1 VDEVRNLARLRAGV
15 HFASSILVKAVAG
28 LLVIKLLAWKL
39 GPDGFGL
46 LGQLMTLV
54 AITGMFAGGGITNGL
69 IKVLAK
75 SPIES
80 KEGQAWLSTAFT
92 LTTLISVLVAIL
104 LSVFSVSLSDRL
116 MQGGFTALFIG
127 LGFAQAIVGYASLI
141 QAEASSRGESGFYA
155 KVNIIGTVIGTA
167 MLALSVHFFGFKGA
181 AYSVMLMPAVTA
193 AVAFLFMFF
202 HRRRLLQF
210 FCFLFDRVKMRHL
223 MSFSLLALVGSTS
236 VPIAQILMRDGLAQQ
251 FGWDQVGLWQGVI
264 KLSDVY
270 MQFVGVVLMNYVL
283 PRYAAANNIGAVINE
298 FKLSLMWLLSA
309 LLLGFVVLYSLK
321 NFIIK
326 LIFSDEFL
334 PMTDYFLPQMVGDIF
349 RTVASAISIIF
360 MARGAVRVSILF
372 EFAQGMFIFIAFTV
386 LRDGFGAMAPVY
398 AHVVTYGLLSVFMAM
413 GLGYWFRR
421 MQP

>member
-1 VDEVRNLARLRAGV
+1 MARLRAGM

-28 LLVIKLLAWKL
+28 LIVIKLLAWKL

-80 KEGQAWLSTAFT
+80 KDGQAWLSTAFT
-92 LTTLISVLVAIL
+92 LTTIISALVAIL
-104 LSVFSVSLSDRL
+104 LTVFSSTLSDHL
-116 MQGGFTALFIG
+116 MQGGFAALFICLG
-127 LGFAQAIVGYASLI
+127 LAQAFVGYGSLI

-155 KVNIIGTVIGTA
+155 KVNILGTLLGTA
-167 MLALSVHFFGFKGA
+167 ILAVSVSFFGFHGA
-181 AYSVMLMPAVTA
+181 AYSVMLMPAITGIVT
-193 AVAFLFMFF
+193 FLFMFF
-202 HRRRLLQF
+202 HRRQLLKF
-210 FCFLFDRVKMRHL
+210 FRFLFDRIRMRHL
-223 MSFSLLALVGSTS
+223 MSFSVLALVGSTS

-251 FGWDQVGLWQGVI
+251 FGWEQVGLWQGVI

-283 PRYAAANNIGAVINE
+283 PRYASASNVHSVIEE

-309 LLLGFVVLYSLK
+309 LLLGFIVLYGLRD
-321 NFIIK
+321 FIVK
-326 LIFSDEFL
+326 LVFSDEFL
-334 PMTDYFLPQMVGDIF
+334 PMTDYFLPQMVGDVF

-372 EFAQGMFIFIAFTV
+372 EFAQGMFLFLAFMV
-386 LRDGFGAMAPVY
+386 LRDSFGAMAPVY
-398 AHVVTYGLLSVFMAM
+398 AHVITYGLLSILMAI

-421 MQP
+421 TQP

>member
-1 VDEVRNLARLRAGV
+1 MARLRAGV

-28 LLVIKLLAWKL
+28 LIVIKLLAWKL

-80 KEGQAWLSTAFT
+80 KDGQAWLSTAFT
-92 LTTLISVLVAIL
+92 LTTIISALVAIL
-104 LSVFSVSLSDRL
+104 LAVFSSTLSDHL
-116 MQGGFTALFIG
+116 MQGGFAALFICLG
-127 LGFAQAIVGYASLI
+127 LAQAFVGYGSLI

-155 KVNIIGTVIGTA
+155 KVNILGTLLGTA
-167 MLALSVHFFGFKGA
+167 ILAVSVSFFGFNGA
-181 AYSVMLMPAVTA
+181 AYSVMLMPAITGI
-193 AVAFLFMFF
+193 VAFLFMFF
-202 HRRRLLQF
+202 HRRQLLKF
-210 FCFLFDRVKMRHL
+210 FRFLFDRIRMRHL
-223 MSFSLLALVGSTS
+223 MSFSVLALVGSTS

-251 FGWDQVGLWQGVI
+251 FGWEQVGLWQGVI

-283 PRYAAANNIGAVINE
+283 PRYASASNVHSVIEE

-309 LLLGFVVLYSLK
+309 LLLGFVVLYGLR
-321 NFIIK
+321 NFIVK
-326 LIFSDEFL
+326 LVFSDEFL
-334 PMTDYFLPQMVGDIF
+334 PMTDYFLPQMVGDVF

-372 EFAQGMFIFIAFTV
+372 EFAQGMFLFLAFMV
-386 LRDGFGAMAPVY
+386 LRDSFGAMAPVY
-398 AHVVTYGLLSVFMAM
+398 AHVITYGLLSILMAI

-421 MQP
+421 TQP

>member
-1 VDEVRNLARLRAGV
+1 MARLRAGV

-28 LLVIKLLAWKL
+28 LIVIKLLAWKL

-80 KEGQAWLSTAFT
+80 KDGQAWLSTAFT
-92 LTTLISVLVAIL
+92 LTTIISALVAIL
-104 LSVFSVSLSDRL
+104 LAVFSSTLSDHL
-116 MQGGFTALFIG
+116 MQGGFAALFICLG
-127 LGFAQAIVGYASLI
+127 LAQAFVGYGSLI

-155 KVNIIGTVIGTA
+155 KVNILGTLLGTA
-167 MLALSVHFFGFKGA
+167 ILAVSVSFFGFNGA
-181 AYSVMLMPAVTA
+181 AYSVMLMPAITGI
-193 AVAFLFMFF
+193 VAFLFMFF
-202 HRRRLLQF
+202 HRRQLLKF
-210 FCFLFDRVKMRHL
+210 FRFLFDRIRMRHL
-223 MSFSLLALVGSTS
+223 MSFSVLALVGSTS

-251 FGWDQVGLWQGVI
+251 FGWEQVGLWQGVI

-283 PRYAAANNIGAVINE
+283 PRYASASNVHSVIEE

-309 LLLGFVVLYSLK
+309 LLLGFVVLYGLR
-321 NFIIK
+321 NFIVK
-326 LIFSDEFL
+326 LVFSDEFL
-334 PMTDYFLPQMVGDIF
+334 PMTDYFLPQMVGDVF

-372 EFAQGMFIFIAFTV
+372 EFAQGMFLFLAFMV
-386 LRDGFGAMAPVY
+386 LRDSFGAMAPVY
-398 AHVVTYGLLSVFMAM
+398 AHVITYGLLSILMAI
-413 GLGYWFRR
+413 GLGYWFSRT
-421 MQP
+421 QP

>member
-1 VDEVRNLARLRAGV
+1 MARLKAGV

-28 LLVIKLLAWKL
+28 LIVIKLLAWKL

-80 KEGQAWLSTAFT
+80 KDGQAWLSTAFT
-92 LTTLISVLVAIL
+92 LTTIISALVAIL
-104 LSVFSVSLSDRL
+104 LSVFSTTLSDHL
-116 MQGGFTALFIG
+116 MQGGFAALFICLG
-127 LGFAQAIVGYASLI
+127 LAQAFVGYGSLI

-155 KVNIIGTVIGTA
+155 KVNILGTLLGTA
-167 MLALSVHFFGFKGA
+167 ILAVSVIFFGFNGA
-181 AYSVMLMPAVTA
+181 AYSIMLMPAITGI
-193 AVAFLFMFF
+193 VAFLFMFF
-202 HRRRLLQF
+202 HRRQLLQF
-210 FCFLFDRVKMRHL
+210 FKFFFDRVRMRHL
-223 MSFSLLALVGSTS
+223 MSFSVLALVGSTS

-251 FGWDQVGLWQGVI
+251 FGWEQVGLWQGVI

-283 PRYAAANNIGAVINE
+283 PRYASASNAHSVIEE

-309 LLLGFVVLYSLK
+309 LLLGFVVLYGLRD
-321 NFIIK
+321 FIVR
-326 LIFSDEFL
+326 LVFSDEFL

-372 EFAQGMFIFIAFTV
+372 EFAQGMFLFLAFMV
-386 LRDGFGAMAPVY
+386 MRGSFGAMAPVY
-398 AHVVTYGLLSVFMAM
+398 AHVITYGLLSILMAI

-421 MQP
+421 TQP

>member
-1 VDEVRNLARLRAGV
+1 
-15 HFASSILVKAVAG
+15 VKAVAG
-28 LLVIKLLAWKL
+28 LIVIKLLAWKL

-75 SPIES
+75 SSIES
-80 KEGQAWLSTAFT
+80 KDGQAWLSTAFT
-92 LTTLISVLVAIL
+92 LTTIISLIVAIL
-104 LSVFSVSLSDRL
+104 LSVFSTALSDHL
-116 MQGGFTALFIG
+116 MQGGFAALFICLG
-127 LGFAQAIVGYASLI
+127 LAQAFVGYGSLI

-155 KVNIIGTVIGTA
+155 KVNILGTLLGTA
-167 MLALSVHFFGFKGA
+167 ILALSVSYFGFNGA
-181 AYSVMLMPAVTA
+181 AYSVMLMPAITGV
-193 AVAFLFMFF
+193 VAFLFMFF
-202 HRRRLLQF
+202 HRRLLLQF
-210 FCFLFDRVKMRHL
+210 FKFLFDRVRMRHL
-223 MSFSLLALVGSTS
+223 MSFSILALVGSTS

-251 FGWDQVGLWQGVI
+251 FGWEQVGLWQGVI

-283 PRYAAANNIGAVINE
+283 PRYASASNVHSVIEE

-309 LLLGFVVLYSLK
+309 LLLGFVVLYGLR
-321 NFIIK
+321 NFIVR
-326 LIFSDEFL
+326 LVFSDEFL

-372 EFAQGMFIFIAFTV
+372 EFAQGMFLFLAFIV
-386 LRDGFGAMAPVY
+386 MRDSFGAMAPVY
-398 AHVVTYGLLSVFMAM
+398 AHVITYGLLSILMAI

-421 MQP
+421 TQP